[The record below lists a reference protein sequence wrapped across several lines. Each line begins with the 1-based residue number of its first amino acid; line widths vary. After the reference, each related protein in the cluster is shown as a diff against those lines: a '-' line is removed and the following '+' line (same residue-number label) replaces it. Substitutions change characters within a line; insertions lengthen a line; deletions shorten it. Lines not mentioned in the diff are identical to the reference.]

1 MLPEFIEEF
10 VTWKEMNPAC
20 GWKSELFR
28 CSRNL
33 LFKYLRYAIMD
44 HKLLRDLVLL
54 SLLTSL
60 YMLFGAVVF
69 QTLEN
74 RLGEDLTTKNLT
86 ESLEKDLLQKFNATR
101 QELVMIL
108 ARVREIVGKESNA
121 QKTEW
126 TLYSSLYFVG
136 SVITTIGKLKRN
148 LVQ

>member
-1 MLPEFIEEF
+1 ME
-10 VTWKEMNPAC
+10 
-20 GWKSELFR
+20 
-28 CSRNL
+28 RNESGL
-33 LFKYLRYAIMD
+33 WLSYSGVLGTYCLVYLRYAIMD

-108 ARVREIVGKESNA
+108 VRVREIVGKESNA

>member
-1 MLPEFIEEF
+1 ME
-10 VTWKEMNPAC
+10 
-20 GWKSELFR
+20 
-28 CSRNL
+28 RNESGL
-33 LFKYLRYAIMD
+33 WLSYSGVLGTYCLVYLRYAIMD

-60 YMLFGAVVF
+60 YMLVGAVVF

>member
-1 MLPEFIEEF
+1 MWLSYSG
-10 VTWKEMNPAC
+10 VLGTYCLM
-20 GWKSELFR
+20 
-28 CSRNL
+28 
-33 LFKYLRYAIMD
+33 YVRYAIMD

-108 ARVREIVGKESNA
+108 ARVREIVGKESNT

>member
-1 MLPEFIEEF
+1 ME
-10 VTWKEMNPAC
+10 
-20 GWKSELFR
+20 
-28 CSRNL
+28 RNESGL
-33 LFKYLRYAIMD
+33 WLSYSGVLGTYCLVYLRYAIMD

-60 YMLFGAVVF
+60 YMLVGAVVF

-86 ESLEKDLLQKFNATR
+86 ESLEKDLLQKFNGTR

-108 ARVREIVGKESNA
+108 VRVREIVGKESNA

>member
-1 MLPEFIEEF
+1 
-10 VTWKEMNPAC
+10 
-20 GWKSELFR
+20 
-28 CSRNL
+28 
-33 LFKYLRYAIMD
+33 MD

>member
-1 MLPEFIEEF
+1 ME
-10 VTWKEMNPAC
+10 
-20 GWKSELFR
+20 
-28 CSRNL
+28 RNESGL
-33 LFKYLRYAIMD
+33 WLSYSGVLGTYCLVYLRYAIMD

>member
-1 MLPEFIEEF
+1 ME
-10 VTWKEMNPAC
+10 
-20 GWKSELFR
+20 
-28 CSRNL
+28 RNESGL
-33 LFKYLRYAIMD
+33 WLSYSGVLGTYCLMYLRYAIMD

>member
-1 MLPEFIEEF
+1 ME
-10 VTWKEMNPAC
+10 
-20 GWKSELFR
+20 
-28 CSRNL
+28 RNESGL
-33 LFKYLRYAIMD
+33 WLSYSGVLGTYCLMYLRYAIMD

-86 ESLEKDLLQKFNATR
+86 ESLEKDLLQKFNGTR

-108 ARVREIVGKESNA
+108 VRVREIVGKESNA

>member
-1 MLPEFIEEF
+1 
-10 VTWKEMNPAC
+10 
-20 GWKSELFR
+20 
-28 CSRNL
+28 
-33 LFKYLRYAIMD
+33 MD

-74 RLGEDLTTKNLT
+74 RPGEDLTTRNLT
-86 ESLEKDLLQKFNATR
+86 KSLEKDLLQKFNTTK

-108 ARVREIVGKESNA
+108 ARVREIVYKESND
-121 QKTEW
+121 QKTDW

-136 SVITTIGKLKRN
+136 SVVTTIGKLKRN

>member
-1 MLPEFIEEF
+1 ME
-10 VTWKEMNPAC
+10 
-20 GWKSELFR
+20 
-28 CSRNL
+28 RNESGL
-33 LFKYLRYAIMD
+33 WLSYSGVLGTYCLMYLRYAIMD

-74 RLGEDLTTKNLT
+74 RLGEDLTTKTLT

>member
-1 MLPEFIEEF
+1 ME
-10 VTWKEMNPAC
+10 
-20 GWKSELFR
+20 
-28 CSRNL
+28 RNESGL
-33 LFKYLRYAIMD
+33 WLSYSGVLGTYCLMYLRYAIMD

-60 YMLFGAVVF
+60 YMLVGAVVL

-108 ARVREIVGKESNA
+108 VRVREIVGKESNA

>member
-1 MLPEFIEEF
+1 MVESQSYSVVLG
-10 VTWKEMNPAC
+10 TYGLM
-20 GWKSELFR
+20 
-28 CSRNL
+28 
-33 LFKYLRYAIMD
+33 YLRYAIMD

-69 QTLEN
+69 QTLES
-74 RLGEDLTTKNLT
+74 RPGEDLTTKNLT
-86 ESLEKDLLQKFNATR
+86 ESLEKDLLQKFNTTR

-108 ARVREIVGKESNA
+108 ARVREIVDKESSA

>member
-1 MLPEFIEEF
+1 ME
-10 VTWKEMNPAC
+10 
-20 GWKSELFR
+20 
-28 CSRNL
+28 RNESGL
-33 LFKYLRYAIMD
+33 WLSYSGVLGTYCLVYLRYAIMD

-108 ARVREIVGKESNA
+108 VRVREIVGKESNA

-136 SVITTIGKLKRN
+136 SVITTIGKLNRN

>member
-1 MLPEFIEEF
+1 MVESQSYSGVLG
-10 VTWKEMNPAC
+10 TYGLM
-20 GWKSELFR
+20 
-28 CSRNL
+28 
-33 LFKYLRYAIMD
+33 YLRYAIMD

-74 RLGEDLTTKNLT
+74 RPGEDLTTKNLT
-86 ESLEKDLLQKFNATR
+86 ESLEKDLLQKFNTTK

-108 ARVREIVGKESNA
+108 ARVREIVDKESNV

>member
-1 MLPEFIEEF
+1 MVESQSYSVVLG
-10 VTWKEMNPAC
+10 TYGLM
-20 GWKSELFR
+20 
-28 CSRNL
+28 
-33 LFKYLRYAIMD
+33 YLRYAIMD

-74 RLGEDLTTKNLT
+74 RPGEDLTTKNLT
-86 ESLEKDLLQKFNATR
+86 ESLEKDLLQKFNTTR

-108 ARVREIVGKESNA
+108 ARVREIVDKESSA

-136 SVITTIGKLKRN
+136 SVITTIGELKRN

>member
-1 MLPEFIEEF
+1 MVESQSYSVVLG
-10 VTWKEMNPAC
+10 TYGLM
-20 GWKSELFR
+20 
-28 CSRNL
+28 
-33 LFKYLRYAIMD
+33 YLRYAIMD

-74 RLGEDLTTKNLT
+74 RPGEDLTTKNLI
-86 ESLEKDLLQKFNATR
+86 ESLEKDLLQKFNTTR

-108 ARVREIVGKESNA
+108 VRVREIVDKESSA

>member
-1 MLPEFIEEF
+1 ME
-10 VTWKEMNPAC
+10 
-20 GWKSELFR
+20 
-28 CSRNL
+28 RNESGL
-33 LFKYLRYAIMD
+33 CLSYSGVLGTYCLMYLRYAIMD

-74 RLGEDLTTKNLT
+74 RLGEDLTTKTLT

-108 ARVREIVGKESNA
+108 ARVREIVGKESSA

>member
-1 MLPEFIEEF
+1 MVESQSYSGVLG
-10 VTWKEMNPAC
+10 TYCLM
-20 GWKSELFR
+20 
-28 CSRNL
+28 
-33 LFKYLRYAIMD
+33 YLCYAIMD

-86 ESLEKDLLQKFNATR
+86 ESLEKDLLQTFNATR

>member
-1 MLPEFIEEF
+1 ME
-10 VTWKEMNPAC
+10 
-20 GWKSELFR
+20 
-28 CSRNL
+28 RNESGL
-33 LFKYLRYAIMD
+33 WLSYSGVLGTYCLMYLRYAIMD

-108 ARVREIVGKESNA
+108 VRVREIVGKESNA

>member
-1 MLPEFIEEF
+1 
-10 VTWKEMNPAC
+10 
-20 GWKSELFR
+20 
-28 CSRNL
+28 
-33 LFKYLRYAIMD
+33 MD

-74 RLGEDLTTKNLT
+74 RPGEDLTTRNLT
-86 ESLEKDLLQKFNATR
+86 KSLEKDLLQKFNTTK

-108 ARVREIVGKESNA
+108 ARVREIVYKESND
-121 QKTEW
+121 QKTDW

-136 SVITTIGKLKRN
+136 SVVTTIGKLKRS

>member
-1 MLPEFIEEF
+1 ME
-10 VTWKEMNPAC
+10 
-20 GWKSELFR
+20 
-28 CSRNL
+28 RNESGL
-33 LFKYLRYAIMD
+33 WLKVRVIHAGVLGTYGLMYLRYAIMD

-74 RLGEDLTTKNLT
+74 RPGEDLTTKNLT
-86 ESLEKDLLQKFNATR
+86 ESLEKDLLQKFNTTK

-108 ARVREIVGKESNA
+108 ARAKEIVDKESNA

>member
-1 MLPEFIEEF
+1 MVESQSYSGVLG
-10 VTWKEMNPAC
+10 TYGLM
-20 GWKSELFR
+20 
-28 CSRNL
+28 
-33 LFKYLRYAIMD
+33 YLRYAIMD

-74 RLGEDLTTKNLT
+74 RPGEDLTTKNLT
-86 ESLEKDLLQKFNATR
+86 ESLEKDLLQKFNTTK

-108 ARVREIVGKESNA
+108 ARVREIVDKESNA

-136 SVITTIGKLKRN
+136 SVITTIGKLKKF
-148 LVQ
+148 

>member
-1 MLPEFIEEF
+1 MVESQSYSGALG
-10 VTWKEMNPAC
+10 TYCLM
-20 GWKSELFR
+20 
-28 CSRNL
+28 
-33 LFKYLRYAIMD
+33 YLRYAIMD

>member
-1 MLPEFIEEF
+1 
-10 VTWKEMNPAC
+10 
-20 GWKSELFR
+20 
-28 CSRNL
+28 
-33 LFKYLRYAIMD
+33 
-44 HKLLRDLVLL
+44 
-54 SLLTSL
+54 
-60 YMLFGAVVF
+60 MLFGAVVF

-86 ESLEKDLLQKFNATR
+86 ESLEKDLLQKFNTTQ

-108 ARVREIVGKESNA
+108 ARVREIVDKESNS

-126 TLYSSLYFVG
+126 TLYSSLYFVA

>member
-1 MLPEFIEEF
+1 ME
-10 VTWKEMNPAC
+10 
-20 GWKSELFR
+20 
-28 CSRNL
+28 RNESGL
-33 LFKYLRYAIMD
+33 WLSYSGVLGTYCLMYLRYAIMD

-60 YMLFGAVVF
+60 YMFFGAVVF

>member
-1 MLPEFIEEF
+1 MVENQSYSGVLG
-10 VTWKEMNPAC
+10 TYCLM
-20 GWKSELFR
+20 
-28 CSRNL
+28 
-33 LFKYLRYAIMD
+33 YLRYAIMD

-60 YMLFGAVVF
+60 YMLVGAVVF

-108 ARVREIVGKESNA
+108 VRVREIVGKESNA

>member
-1 MLPEFIEEF
+1 ME
-10 VTWKEMNPAC
+10 
-20 GWKSELFR
+20 
-28 CSRNL
+28 RNESGL
-33 LFKYLRYAIMD
+33 WLSYSGVLGTYCLMYLRYAIMD

-69 QTLEN
+69 KTLEN

>member
-1 MLPEFIEEF
+1 MVESQSYSVVLG
-10 VTWKEMNPAC
+10 TYGLM
-20 GWKSELFR
+20 
-28 CSRNL
+28 
-33 LFKYLRYAIMD
+33 YLRYAIMD
-44 HKLLRDLVLL
+44 HKLLWDLVLL

-74 RLGEDLTTKNLT
+74 RPGEDLTTKNLT
-86 ESLEKDLLQKFNATR
+86 ESLEKDLLQKFNTTR

-108 ARVREIVGKESNA
+108 ARVREIVDKESSA

>member
-1 MLPEFIEEF
+1 ME
-10 VTWKEMNPAC
+10 
-20 GWKSELFR
+20 
-28 CSRNL
+28 RNESGL
-33 LFKYLRYAIMD
+33 WLSYSGVLGTYCLVYLRYAIMD

-60 YMLFGAVVF
+60 YMLVGAVVL

-108 ARVREIVGKESNA
+108 VRVREIVGKESNA

>member
-1 MLPEFIEEF
+1 ME
-10 VTWKEMNPAC
+10 
-20 GWKSELFR
+20 
-28 CSRNL
+28 RNESGL
-33 LFKYLRYAIMD
+33 WLSYSGVLGTYCLVYLRYAIMD

-60 YMLFGAVVF
+60 YMLVGAVVF

-108 ARVREIVGKESNA
+108 VRVREIVGKESNA

>member
-1 MLPEFIEEF
+1 ME
-10 VTWKEMNPAC
+10 
-20 GWKSELFR
+20 
-28 CSRNL
+28 RNESGVWL
-33 LFKYLRYAIMD
+33 SYSGVLGTYCLMYVRYAIMD

-108 ARVREIVGKESNA
+108 ARVREIVGKESNT

>member
-1 MLPEFIEEF
+1 M
-10 VTWKEMNPAC
+10 V
-20 GWKSELFR
+20 ELFR

-33 LFKYLRYAIMD
+33 LFNYLRYAIMD

>member
-1 MLPEFIEEF
+1 MVESQSYSDVLR
-10 VTWKEMNPAC
+10 TYCLM
-20 GWKSELFR
+20 
-28 CSRNL
+28 
-33 LFKYLRYAIMD
+33 YLRYAIMD

-69 QTLEN
+69 QTSEN

-148 LVQ
+148 LVGLVFDGP

>member
-1 MLPEFIEEF
+1 ME
-10 VTWKEMNPAC
+10 
-20 GWKSELFR
+20 
-28 CSRNL
+28 RNESGL
-33 LFKYLRYAIMD
+33 WLSYSGVLGTYCLMYLRYAIMD

-60 YMLFGAVVF
+60 YMLFGTVVF

>member
-1 MLPEFIEEF
+1 MVESQSYSGVLG
-10 VTWKEMNPAC
+10 TYGLM
-20 GWKSELFR
+20 
-28 CSRNL
+28 
-33 LFKYLRYAIMD
+33 YLRYAIMD

-74 RLGEDLTTKNLT
+74 RPGEDLTTKNLT
-86 ESLEKDLLQKFNATR
+86 ESLEKDLLQKFNTTK

-108 ARVREIVGKESNA
+108 ARVREIVDKEGNA
-121 QKTEW
+121 QKTQW

-136 SVITTIGKLKRN
+136 SVITTIGKFKKI
-148 LVQ
+148 

>member
-1 MLPEFIEEF
+1 MVESQSYSGVLG
-10 VTWKEMNPAC
+10 TYCLM
-20 GWKSELFR
+20 
-28 CSRNL
+28 
-33 LFKYLRYAIMD
+33 YLRYAIMD

-74 RLGEDLTTKNLT
+74 RLREDLTTKNLT